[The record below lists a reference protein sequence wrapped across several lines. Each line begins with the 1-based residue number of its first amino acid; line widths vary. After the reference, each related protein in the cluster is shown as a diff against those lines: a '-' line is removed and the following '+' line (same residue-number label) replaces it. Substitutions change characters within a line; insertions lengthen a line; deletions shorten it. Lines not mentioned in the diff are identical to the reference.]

1 MTFVWGAAYEQGAG
15 ILRVLLLGTP
25 LVYVVLIGVMLTIV
39 LEREIALIKIMCA
52 AAVFNILLNALVI
65 PTWGGTGA
73 AWTTLATET
82 VIVIGLLLVLRDSE
96 FAVPSR
102 RSEAEG

>member
-1 MTFVWGAAYEQGAG
+1 
-15 ILRVLLLGTP
+15 
-25 LVYVVLIGVMLTIV
+25 MLTIV
-39 LEREIALIKIMCA
+39 LERETALIKIMCA
-52 AAVFNILLNALVI
+52 AAAFNILLNALVI

-96 FAVPSR
+96 FAAPSR
-102 RSEAEG
+102 GSEAEG